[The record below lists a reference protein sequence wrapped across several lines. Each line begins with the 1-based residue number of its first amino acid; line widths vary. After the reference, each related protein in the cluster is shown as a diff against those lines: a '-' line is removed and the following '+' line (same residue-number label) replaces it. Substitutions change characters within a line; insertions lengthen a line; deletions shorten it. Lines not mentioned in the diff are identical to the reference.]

1 MKDVIKAKNISG
13 IHTYGEWEMKRG
25 VFRISFTVGKDKYGE
40 VSETFMIKED
50 VLIEALKLSGIK
62 FEAELK
68 RKYKH
73 LKIAGRELIKA

>member
-1 MKDVIKAKNISG
+1 MKEVVKAKNIDG
-13 IHTYGEWEMKRG
+13 IHTYGDWEMRRG
-25 VFRISFTVGKDKYGE
+25 MFRISFKDGQGQY
-40 VSETFMIKED
+40 ETFMIKED
-50 VLIEALKLSGIK
+50 VLVEALKLSGIK